1 MKCFLVLRKPLPV
14 RLCVIVV
21 WVLFSVVQFP
31 GGEGGGG
38 FPYIYIYVPP
48 HRVEF
53 LRSFGLKTRIDFTHF
68 GLESGM
74 VFDGTT
80 RVYERIYC
88 FNSK

>member
-1 MKCFLVLRKPLPV
+1 MS
-14 RLCVIVV
+14 
-21 WVLFSVVQFP
+21 FSSRE
-31 GGEGGGG
+31 GRGEGDSL
-38 FPYIYIYVPP
+38 IYIYVPP

-53 LRSFGLKTRIDFTHF
+53 LRSFGLKTGIDFTHF

-74 VFDGTT
+74 VFDGTM

>member
-1 MKCFLVLRKPLPV
+1 MSV

-21 WVLFSVVQFP
+21 WVLCVVQFP

-38 FPYIYIYVPP
+38 LPYIYIYVPP

-53 LRSFGLKTRIDFTHF
+53 LRSFGLKTGIDFTHF

-74 VFDGTT
+74 VFNGTT
-80 RVYERIYC
+80 GVYERIYC

>member
-1 MKCFLVLRKPLPV
+1 MSV

-38 FPYIYIYVPP
+38 LPYIYIYVPP

-53 LRSFGLKTRIDFTHF
+53 LRSFGLKTGIDFTHF

>member
-1 MKCFLVLRKPLPV
+1 MFLGVAET
-14 RLCVIVV
+14 IVGSLV
-21 WVLFSVVQFP
+21 CYRGMGIVQCRSVP
-31 GGEGGGG
+31 GRGGGRG
-38 FPYIYIYVPP
+38 TPLYIYVPP

-53 LRSFGLKTRIDFTHF
+53 LRSFGLKTGIDFTHF

>member
-1 MKCFLVLRKPLPV
+1 MFLGVAETIAGSLV
-14 RLCVIVV
+14 CYCGV
-21 WVLFSVVQFP
+21 VLFSVVQFP
-31 GGEGGGG
+31 GGEVGGG

-53 LRSFGLKTRIDFTHF
+53 LRSFGLKTGIDFTHF